1 MYIKLTTIKNVK
13 DFNELANKF
22 DGDILIKYGRYVIDG
37 KSIMGLFSLN
47 LLETLEVQL
56 ISDSIK
62 SEIEFCNQVRNLG
75 ILVEQV
81 SNY

>member
-47 LLETLEVQL
+47 LLEILEVQL
-56 ISDSIK
+56 ITDSIK